1 MEEMNLLQQE
11 AEQIFDLTLTDEQV
25 NAYTLYAREL
35 AVWNERFSLTSIRD
49 PTEVRQ
55 KHFLDS
61 LSCVLALRG
70 RPLGRV
76 VDVGT
81 GAGFPGLPLKVLFPE
96 MKLTLVESVEKKTRF
111 LSHIVR
117 ELKLDGVEIVIG
129 RAERMGQDT
138 VHRERYDWALARAVA
153 SLPVLM
159 EYLLPLVKLG
169 GRALVQK
176 GESAGQEL
184 EEAGQAI
191 EVLGGRLEML
201 IPVEIPGIEE
211 QRHLVVIEKVAPT
224 PQKYPRREGIPAK
237 RPIGK

>member
-1 MEEMNLLQQE
+1 MEEMNLLHQE
-11 AEQIFDLTLTDEQV
+11 AEQVLDLTLTDEQLK
-25 NAYTLYAREL
+25 AFTLYAREL
-35 AVWNERFSLTSIRD
+35 TVWNERFNLTAIRE

-61 LSCVLALRG
+61 LSCVLALQVT
-70 RPLGRV
+70 PLGRV

-96 MKLTLVESVEKKTRF
+96 MKLTLVESMEKKTRF
-111 LSHIVR
+111 LFHIVG
-117 ELKLDGVEIVIG
+117 ELKLDGVEIVTG
-129 RAERMGQDT
+129 RAERMGQDP
-138 VHRERYDWALARAVA
+138 VHREKYDWAMARAVA
-153 SLPVLM
+153 GLPVLV

-176 GESAGQEL
+176 GESAVKEL
-184 EEAGQAI
+184 EEARQAI
-191 EVLGGRLEML
+191 EVLGGRLDRS

-211 QRHLVVIEKVAPT
+211 QRHLVVIEKVAHT

-237 RPIGK
+237 RPIGR

>member
-1 MEEMNLLQQE
+1 MEEMNQLRQE
-11 AEQIFDLTLTDEQV
+11 AEKVLDLTLTDEQLK
-25 NAYTLYAREL
+25 AFTLYAREL
-35 AVWNERFSLTSIRD
+35 AVWNERFSLTAIRG
-49 PTEVRQ
+49 PIEVRQ

-61 LSCVLALRG
+61 LSCVLALQG
-70 RPLGRV
+70 TPLGRV
-76 VDVGT
+76 VDVGS

-111 LSHIVR
+111 LSHIVG
-117 ELKLDGVEIVIG
+117 ELKLDGVEIVTG
-129 RAERMGQDT
+129 RAERMGQDP
-138 VHRERYDWALARAVA
+138 VHREKYDWSLARAVA
-153 SLPVLM
+153 GLPVLV

-176 GESAGQEL
+176 GESAVKEL

-191 EVLGGRLEML
+191 EVLGGRLDRS